1 MSKSYWVG
9 YEKNDDTAIVLTG
22 PFGDLDCA
30 LGEVQ
35 RVRSNFESAVK
46 VSLPFIAHSEIQAVK
61 MVRDYL

>member
-1 MSKSYWVG
+1 MPKSYWVG
-9 YEKNDDTAIVLTG
+9 YEKTDDAAIVLTG

-35 RVRSNFESAVK
+35 RVRSNFEQEVK
-46 VSLPFIAHSEIQAVK
+46 VSLPFIARSEIQAVK